1 MFRWISETS
10 CDSHLLSVL
19 KVVRLLLRDEH
30 FLSHFM
36 KLGGLP
42 PVVSLLSRL
51 GAEHLLFRGHTP
63 LQVEV
68 LRELTSGWTDQ
79 HMAVYTRTRTETH
92 MHPPHTLTSVVQHH
106 SLKCMRSCVPCL
118 LVCVCVCVQV
128 SVRNYLPE
136 MSGDHS
142 WQNCTCPW

>member
-1 MFRWISETS
+1 M
-10 CDSHLLSVL
+10 LSVL

-79 HMAVYTRTRTETH
+79 HMAVYTHTRTETH
-92 MHPPHTLTSVVQHH
+92 MHPPHTLTS
-106 SLKCMRSCVPCL
+106 CVC
-118 LVCVCVCVQV
+118 VCVCVCVQV
-128 SVRNYLPE
+128 SVRNYLLE

>member
-79 HMAVYTRTRTETH
+79 HMAVYTHTDTH
-92 MHPPHTLTSVVQHH
+92 ASPPPTHTLTSFVQHH
-106 SLKCMRSCVPCL
+106 SLTRILSCVPYL
-118 LVCVCVCVQV
+118 LVCVCVQV

>member
-1 MFRWISETS
+1 M
-10 CDSHLLSVL
+10 LSVL

-42 PVVSLLSRL
+42 PVVSLLSCL
-51 GAEHLLFRGHTP
+51 GAEHLLFRGHPP

-79 HMAVYTRTRTETH
+79 HTAVYTQTH
-92 MHPPHTLTSVVQHH
+92 THAHTSLLLPVLPTNTPSSVCPV
-106 SLKCMRSCVPCL
+106 SW
-118 LVCVCVCVQV
+118 CVCVCVQV

-142 WQNCTCPW
+142 WQNCTCTR

>member
-1 MFRWISETS
+1 M
-10 CDSHLLSVL
+10 LSVL

-42 PVVSLLSRL
+42 PVVSLLSCL
-51 GAEHLLFRGHTP
+51 GAEHLLFRGHPP

-79 HMAVYTRTRTETH
+79 HTAVYTQTH
-92 MHPPHTLTSVVQHH
+92 THAHTHPSSSQYYLPTHRPQCALS
-106 SLKCMRSCVPCL
+106 PG
-118 LVCVCVCVQV
+118 VCVCVC
-128 SVRNYLPE
+128 RYLSE
-136 MSGDHS
+136 TIC
-142 WQNCTCPW
+142 WR